1 MKECHVWNHNKQ
13 EKYWITILSSLAKC
27 LNLPM
32 VLHIFCWW
40 IFLNHLLW
48 KRSWVATSAS
58 KNDVRYFHQQQLML
72 SLDFPVLDKFLYRQE
87 LSLNF
92 ENSILKRGINVT
104 YITSKTTL
112 KLSTLFVHERQL
124 TLFTPGYFCL
134 IMPRR
139 HTVDSKFWKFWKK
152 RMTSWIHLLIAV
164 AYTKTNLLNY

>member
-1 MKECHVWNHNKQ
+1 MLEPSNGIAYFLLVNFPQPFTLKKV
-13 EKYWITILSSLAKC
+13 LSSYFSKQKWCKVFPSATINALTW
-27 LNLPM
+27 LPRSRQ
-32 VLHIFCWW
+32 VSLPART
-40 IFLNHLLW
+40 FL
-48 KRSWVATSAS
+48 K
-58 KNDVRYFHQQQLML
+58 
-72 SLDFPVLDKFLYRQE
+72 
-87 LSLNF
+87 F
-92 ENSILKRGINVT
+92 ENSILKRDINVT

-112 KLSTLFVHERQL
+112 KLFTLFVHERQL